1 MVANRAVAVNPVD
14 WIVQDIGR
22 LIFTWIKPPFVLGS
36 DLAGE
41 VVQVGSAVTR
51 FCVGDRVLAHAAGMD
66 KSRNRAAEG
75 AFQDSTVV
83 LERMTSLIP
92 TTMSYEDAAV
102 LPLALSTAACGLF
115 QQHHLSLAHPRKAPA
130 RRPARR

>member
-1 MVANRAVAVNPVD
+1 MTAHHAAWLRSYGARLEVGPAPDPIPGPDELVVANRAVAVNPVD

-83 LERMTSLIP
+83 LERMTSPIP
-92 TTMSYEDAAV
+92 TTMS
-102 LPLALSTAACGLF
+102 
-115 QQHHLSLAHPRKAPA
+115 
-130 RRPARR
+130 